1 MLRAIQPFHTTIDG
15 VDRFVPAGELV
26 QDDDPV
32 VAGREGLFE
41 TAEPVAKPAPKKT
54 TSRRS

>member
-1 MLRAIQPFHTTIDG
+1 MLRATAAFHAVVDG
-15 VDRFVPAGELV
+15 VERMVAADEFVSET
-26 QDDDPV
+26 DPV

-41 TAEPVAKPAPKKT
+41 TADPAKPAQKKT